1 MHPNLLDLSIVIQG
15 PTTEW
20 KGAQADHQTQY
31 VSWYKLNLASLTLQ
45 QVQILGLFC
54 MGCLIDLLTNPHLF
68 WEDYQNLRN
77 LPYGFD
83 I

>member
-31 VSWYKLNLASLTLQ
+31 VSWYK
-45 QVQILGLFC
+45 
-54 MGCLIDLLTNPHLF
+54 
-68 WEDYQNLRN
+68 
-77 LPYGFD
+77 
-83 I
+83 